1 MGQIRDLYTVFVV
14 TCAMALGACGQSHAP
29 SESEDAEITP
39 QQFVLLPCGDA
50 GEHHPCALAIAGGK
64 RILFGAL
71 GNAVSG
77 LQSDD
82 LRQLDAVFLF
92 SLRSNDIEGLDD
104 IRNRS
109 WDAGRDTPL
118 LVIGPTGTADFVSA
132 INKAYEQADALRIV
146 EDGIPPGGYDAAI
159 LVARE
164 GRPAQ
169 TVFDTG
175 DLVVRTVSGGYVIAY
190 LDQSFVALLGCGAPN
205 PSEVDIVV
213 SCDPAE
219 ADANWPLEQRIRVSN
234 GTP

>member
-146 EDGIPPGGYDAAI
+146 EDGIPPGGYDAAV
-159 LVARE
+159 LNPLDARA
-164 GRPAQ
+164 GQ
-169 TVFDTG
+169 TVFNTG
-175 DLVVRTVSGGYVIAY
+175 DVVVQRVRGGYLVAYLEQHRVLLTACSAPDREDVDLVVTCAAEGTDVAWPIKAPILVSDG
-190 LDQSFVALLGCGAPN
+190 
-205 PSEVDIVV
+205 
-213 SCDPAE
+213 
-219 ADANWPLEQRIRVSN
+219 
-234 GTP
+234 